1 MSHVHII
8 GAGLAGLS
16 AAISLTQ
23 DGHHVTL
30 HEAGPAAGGRC
41 RSYFDKALGCRI
53 DNGNHLL
60 LSGNHA
66 AMGYLE
72 TIGAR
77 HLLAGPPEAI
87 FPFLDVNSGERWTV
101 APDAGPIPWWVFRRD
116 TRVPGTKLMEYAQL
130 LSLRGASA
138 TATVDQTL
146 DRRSELYRRL
156 LEPLAVAALNTPPDA
171 ALARLLNTVVK
182 ETLMKGGRAC
192 MPLYPKVGLSETFI
206 DPALAWLGA
215 RGARVHT
222 GRRVTALTRT
232 DGRITG
238 FETTEG
244 AVPVGPGEAVVLAV
258 AAPVANDLLPWQMVP
273 DAFEAIVN
281 LHYLVDA
288 KPEGDVGT
296 AGFLGLIGGTAEWIF
311 IKPGIV
317 SITISAANHLVDRT
331 ADDLSAAIWPEVR
344 AALGLAG
351 PMPKVRVVKERRAT
365 FAATAA
371 QEARRPVARTSI
383 ANLVLAGDWTS
394 TGLPGTIEGAIRS
407 GHIAAEA
414 LRPVLTGAAR

>member
-1 MSHVHII
+1 MSEVHII

-16 AAISLTQ
+16 AAVSLTR
-23 DGHHVTL
+23 DGHRAIL

-41 RSYFDKALGCRI
+41 RSYLDKALGCRI

-77 HLLAGPPEAI
+77 HLLTGPPTAI
-87 FPFLDVNSGERWTV
+87 FPFIDLGSGERWTV
-101 APDAGPIPWWVFRRD
+101 APSPGPIPWWVLRRK
-116 TRVPGTKLMEYAQL
+116 TRVPGTTLLDYAQL
-130 LSLRGASA
+130 LNLRRAGA
-138 TATVDQTL
+138 TATVARAL
-146 DRRSELYRRL
+146 NRRSALYRRL
-156 LEPLAVAALNTPPDA
+156 LEPLAVAALNTPPEA
-171 ALARLLNTVVK
+171 ALASLLDTVVT

-192 MPLYPKVGLSETFI
+192 LPLYPRVGLSETFI
-206 DPALAWLGA
+206 DPALDWLAA
-215 RGARVHT
+215 RGATLHT
-222 GRRVTALTRT
+222 GRRVTALACN
-232 DGRITG
+232 GGHIAG
-238 FETTEG
+238 FDTTEG
-244 AVPVGPGEAVVLAV
+244 PVRLGRGEAVVLAV
-258 AAPVANDLLPWQMVP
+258 AAPVANDLLPGQMVP

-281 LHYLVDA
+281 LHFVVDA
-288 KPEGDVGT
+288 KPAGDVGV
-296 AGFLGLIGGTAEWIF
+296 AGFVGLIGGTAEWIF

-317 SITISAANHLVDRT
+317 SITISAANRLVDRT
-331 ADDLSAAIWPEVR
+331 ADEISALVWPEVR
-344 AALGLAG
+344 MALGLDG

-371 QEARRPVARTSI
+371 QEARRPQARTPI

>member
-16 AAISLTQ
+16 AALRLTQ
-23 DGHHVTL
+23 DGHRVTL
-30 HEAGPAAGGRC
+30 HESGPAAGGRC

-53 DNGNHLL
+53 DNGNHLV
-60 LSGNHA
+60 LSGNTA
-66 AMGYLE
+66 TMDYLDL
-72 TIGAR
+72 IGAR
-77 HLLAGPPEAI
+77 GLLGGPAEAI
-87 FPFLDVNSGERWTV
+87 FPFLDVGTGERWTV
-101 APDAGPIPWWVFRRD
+101 APDPGPIPWWVFRRQ
-116 TRVPGTKLMEYAQL
+116 TRVPGTKLLDYTQL
-130 LSLRGASA
+130 LHLRGAGA
-138 TATVDQTL
+138 EATVSDTL

-192 MPLYPKVGLSETFI
+192 LPLYPRVGLSETFI
-206 DPALAWLGA
+206 DPALAWLTA
-215 RGARVHT
+215 RGAALHT
-222 GRRVTALTRT
+222 GRRVTALTRS
-232 DGRITG
+232 DGHLSG

-244 AVPVGPGEAVVLAV
+244 PVMLAPGEAVVLAV
-258 AAPVANDLLPWQMVP
+258 TAPVANDLLPWLPVP

-281 LHYLVDA
+281 LHFLIDA
-288 KPEGDVGT
+288 APDGDIGA

-317 SITISAANHLVDRT
+317 SITISAANRLVDRS
-331 ADDLSAAIWPEVR
+331 ADELAAAIWPEVR
-344 AALGLAG
+344 LALDLPE

-371 QEARRPVARTSI
+371 QEARRPTTRTPI
-383 ANLVLAGDWTS
+383 ANLMLAGDWIA

-407 GHIAAEA
+407 GRAAAEA
-414 LRPVLTGAAR
+414 LRTRR